1 MTRVRETRHRA
12 GFDLGGFFE
21 PYVRQWLIDTD
32 NKTTQW
38 VQAVRS
44 YNLLHSGNTD
54 ASATRRSQQTRLVS
68 YPGDT

>member
-1 MTRVRETRHRA
+1 MMTESLRETSHPAR
-12 GFDLGGFFE
+12 FDLGGFFE

-44 YNLLHSGNTD
+44 HNPLD
-54 ASATRRSQQTRLVS
+54 CIFC
-68 YPGDT
+68 